1 MKKSEYEKQ
10 MKLKDNIIRALQ
22 AENDTLRKA
31 YSSHIR
37 EYNEAKKQ
45 YQTALDN
52 LKAWKTNY
60 EKDMQNLLNNFIKNT
75 DEKS

>member
-1 MKKSEYEKQ
+1 MKKSEYKKQ

-60 EKDMQNLLNNFIKNT
+60 EKDMQNFLDNFTKNV
-75 DEKS
+75 DE

>member
-60 EKDMQNLLNNFIKNT
+60 EKDMQNFLDNFTKNT
-75 DEKS
+75 DE